1 MPPQPDPTLAQKIE
15 ALKQKRPRITRADI
29 GAILDVSVGS
39 VRNYTSETW
48 LAERG
53 LSRFPD
59 VDQELQE
66 PSSDVDQGLQVL
78 RSAVDQGLQVLR
90 SAVDQGLQKPRLAVE
105 SEAWGLCQSGDH
117 EWMKDALYKGHAFRV
132 TEEIREQPG
141 NTGSTLVTRYKVTTC
156 RFCGFFSEQRTFNCI
171 VV

>member
-1 MPPQPDPTLAQKIE
+1 
-15 ALKQKRPRITRADI
+15 
-29 GAILDVSVGS
+29 LDVSVGS

-59 VDQELQE
+59 VDQ
-66 PSSDVDQGLQVL
+66 
-78 RSAVDQGLQVLR
+78 
-90 SAVDQGLQKPRLAVE
+90 GLQKPRSAVE
-105 SEAWGLCQSGDH
+105 NEAWGLCENWDH
-117 EWMKDALYKGHAFRV
+117 DWMKVALYEGHAFRV

-156 RFCGFFSEQRTFNCI
+156 SFCGFSSEQRTFNCI

>member
-59 VDQELQE
+59 VDQ
-66 PSSDVDQGLQVL
+66 
-78 RSAVDQGLQVLR
+78 GLQVLR

-105 SEAWGLCQSGDH
+105 SEAWDLCQSGDH

-156 RFCGFFSEQRTFNCI
+156 RFCGFSSEQRTFNCI